1 MKRTTITRSRFITF
15 IRSWR
20 GNTAGLLLVFLV
32 LLFFSCKDDAAII
45 GFPKDA
51 RLKSYFIDIPLNP
64 SVLKFGAILT
74 RNGPNDQLARIMV
87 GKYNDPQLGNIEVK
101 GFANIAAPSVT
112 ITPTATS
119 VPDSLVLSLNMD
131 FYYYGNPDST
141 QQHIEVF
148 PVLDTIQ
155 PSSGYYST
163 TNIAYGPK
171 PIGEAYFS
179 VKPSDWADALVLNT
193 DTDTANNVHQIVRVK
208 LSSAFASNLLA
219 DMISNPT
226 LFQDVPSF
234 IGKYKGLAFVMKDGD
249 KIVGINPVFTGTSP
263 TSRHSRMRLYYSDAG
278 VQSQADFPIYY
289 ANNYS
294 IGVTFP
300 GVSFSTITS
309 NFNGTPLN
317 GIADFTDFKP
327 SDNHM
332 YVQSGTG
339 IVTKLDLTKF
349 YEFVDTMDNVM
360 FNSAEVVL
368 NNVGTSVAPGTVQLR
383 VLDSTNHFRS
393 PFVDTLISGVI
404 TTTLDPYMGK
414 IPRGLQP
421 GPTSSN
427 SVDVRADQGSVIAVG
442 TDKVIG
448 KVFVTEFCQQIFTYK
463 RDKRRVKALA
473 IMPAESEFQKS
484 VSSFMLDPNIVLR
497 IYYTRPIIKI
507 R

>member
-1 MKRTTITRSRFITF
+1 LKRTTITRSRFTTF

-32 LLFFSCKDDAAII
+32 LLFFSCKDDAAIV

-51 RLKSYFIDIPLNP
+51 RLKSYFVDIPLNP
-64 SVLKFGAILT
+64 SVIKFGAILT
-74 RNGPNDQLARIMV
+74 RNGPNDKLARIMV
-87 GKYNDPQLGNIEVK
+87 GKYNDPNLGNIEVK
-101 GFANIAAPSVT
+101 GFANIAPPSVT

-119 VPDSLVLSLNMD
+119 VPDSLVLSLNLD

-141 QQHIEVF
+141 RQHLEVYL
-148 PVLDTIQ
+148 VGDTIQ

-163 TNIAYGPK
+163 TAIAYGPK

-179 VKPSDWADALVLNT
+179 VKPSDWADALVLNA
-193 DTDTANNVHQIVRVK
+193 DTDTANNIHQIVRVK
-208 LSSAFASNLLA
+208 LSSSLAANLLS
-219 DMISNPT
+219 DMINNPS
-226 LFQDVPSF
+226 LFQDINPF
-234 IGKYKGLAFVMKDGD
+234 IGKYQGLAFVMKDGD

-263 TSRHSRMRLYYSDAG
+263 TSRNSRMRLYYSDGG

-289 ANNYS
+289 TNNFS
-294 IGVTFP
+294 IGITFP

-309 NFNGTPLN
+309 DLGATPLN

-339 IVTKLDLTKF
+339 IITKLDLTKF

-368 NNVGTSVAPGTVQLR
+368 NNVGTSIVPGTVQLR
-383 VLDSTNHFRS
+383 VMDSTNHFRS

-414 IPRGLQP
+414 IPTALQP
-421 GPTSSN
+421 APTSSN
-427 SVDVRADQGSVIAVG
+427 AVDVRADQGSVIAVS
-442 TDKVIG
+442 TDNVIG
-448 KVFVTEFCQQIFTYK
+448 KVFITEFCQQVYKYK
-463 RDKRRVKALA
+463 RDKRRVKSLA
-473 IMPAESEFQKS
+473 IMPAEAEFQKS